1 MEADMKRQLRALK
14 SLAGPF
20 PPFDPDAAPDEPDA
34 LFVSWLQDAI
44 DEGVIEPHA
53 MTLSTVDEEGR
64 ADARVLILKNLDEHG
79 WHFATTM
86 SGPKGC
92 QIAANP
98 SVALT
103 FYWPLLGRQVRIRG
117 TAVNAGS
124 AERDT
129 DFLARPIGSRA
140 AALLARQSDV
150 LLCPNDLEAGIAE
163 ARQHLIDNPGLIAEN
178 WAVFCVEPRDVEFF
192 QGDSERRHQRLLYR
206 RAGPDWVRKCLWP

>member
-34 LFVSWLQDAI
+34 LFVVWLQDAI
-44 DEGVIEPHA
+44 DAGVMEPHA

-64 ADARVLILKNLDEHG
+64 PDARVQILRNLDEQG

-86 SGPKGC
+86 SGPKDR

-103 FYWPLLGRQVRIRG
+103 FYWPQLGRQVRIRG
-117 TAVNAGS
+117 
-124 AERDT
+124 
-129 DFLARPIGSRA
+129 
-140 AALLARQSDV
+140 
-150 LLCPNDLEAGIAE
+150 
-163 ARQHLIDNPGLIAEN
+163 
-178 WAVFCVEPRDVEFF
+178 
-192 QGDSERRHQRLLYR
+192 SERGIRRTGYR
-206 RAGPDWVRKCLWP
+206 FSGTSDWVARGSTAFTPERCSSLPE